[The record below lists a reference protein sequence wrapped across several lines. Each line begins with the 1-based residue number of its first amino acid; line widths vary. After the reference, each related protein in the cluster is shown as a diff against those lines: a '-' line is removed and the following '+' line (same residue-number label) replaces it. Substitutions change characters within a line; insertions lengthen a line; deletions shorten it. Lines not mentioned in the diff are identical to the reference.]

1 MTKRAYQVCSS
12 CVMDTTDSKIVFD
25 DKGICDHCN
34 TYYEDIK
41 PNWHTDERGM
51 AQMKSTVDSIK
62 AAGKGKDFDC
72 ILGMSGGVDSS
83 YLLHLAVKELGLR
96 PLVFHVDAGWNSQQA
111 VNNIEV
117 LVDGLDLDLYTDVI
131 NWEEM
136 KDLQLA
142 YFKSGVPHID
152 TPQDHSFFATMY
164 KFASKYKINHILTG
178 ANYSTECIRNPKE
191 WMYFQSDATQ
201 LKDIHKQHGSIPL
214 NDFPLTNILW
224 HKVYLK
230 YIKKIQIFSPLNYMP
245 YTKKDAVKL
254 LTETY
259 GWQEYPQKHFESR
272 FTRFYESYWLFEKFG
287 FDVRRV
293 QFASLILT
301 GQMTRK
307 EALDELEKLPYDKDN
322 IKHDF
327 EFVANKVGV
336 SVDELQNYFDGPNKT
351 YRDYKNQE
359 WIYDF
364 GAKVLRGLGLEKGG
378 KR

>member
-1 MTKRAYQVCSS
+1 
-12 CVMDTTDSKIVFD
+12 MDTTDSKITFD
-25 DKGICDHCN
+25 KKGVCDHCN
-34 TYYEDIK
+34 TYYGEIE
-41 PNWHTDERGM
+41 PNWRIDKKGRKELEN
-51 AQMKSTVDSIK
+51 TVDKIK
-62 AAGKGKDFDC
+62 KEGKGKDFDC

-83 YLLHLAVKELGLR
+83 YLLHLAVVELGLK

-117 LVDGLDLDLYTDVI
+117 LVDGLNLDLYTDVI

-142 YFKSGVPHID
+142 FFKSGVPHID
-152 TPQDHSFFATMY
+152 TPQDHAFFATMY
-164 KFASKYKINHILTG
+164 KFASKYNINHILTG

-191 WMYFQSDATQ
+191 WMYFQSDSTQ
-201 LKDIHKQHGSIPL
+201 IKDIHNKFGTIPL
-214 NDFPLTNILW
+214 KDFPLTNILW

-230 YIKKIQIFSPLNYMP
+230 YFKKIQVFAPLNYMP

-254 LTETY
+254 LSEKY

-272 FTRFYESYWLFEKFG
+272 FTRFYESYWLYEKFG

-301 GQMTRK
+301 GQMTRE
-307 EALDELEKLPYDKDN
+307 EAINELQKLPYDKEN

-327 EFVANKVGV
+327 EFVANKIGITAQ
-336 SVDELQNYFDGPNKT
+336 ELQTYFDAPNKT
-351 YRDYKNQE
+351 YKDYKNQE
-359 WIYDF
+359 WIYDI
-364 GAKVLRGLGLEKGG
+364 GANIMRKLGLEKGG